1 MKRNSLA
8 VSFILTCLLFFVL
21 GLPFTNSQPAETNTA
36 TPVLRFT
43 AESRFRIVQFTDIH
57 WNDGD
62 EKNLQSL
69 ALMKSILDI
78 EKPNLVVLT
87 GDIISGG
94 PTKEPTT
101 AIKTV
106 LSPMIERKIPWAYVL
121 GNHDGEGVYSKEQII
136 QLAESLP
143 YSLTSRGP
151 TNITGVGNYWL
162 PVYSSTGDKQSA
174 TIYCIDSNA
183 YEKTN
188 HDNYDWIYPNQIQWY
203 RETSLKLTAANGGTP
218 LPALA
223 FFHIPLPEFNDIW
236 NTGKCLGRKNETICS
251 PKINSG
257 FLAAMLEMG
266 DVMGL
271 YVGHDHYNDFEGNW
285 YGIRIG
291 YGRQTGYTKNVVED
305 MPRGARVI
313 ELQENSRTYSTWIR
327 VAGGKKITY

>member
-1 MKRNSLA
+1 MNLRF
-8 VSFILTCLLFFVL
+8 SFCLTIIMVL
-21 GLPFTNSQPAETNTA
+21 GLHGANTQPAISNTA
-36 TPVLRFT
+36 KPLLRFN
-43 AESRFRIVQFTDIH
+43 EDNRFRIVQFTDIH

-69 ALMKSILDI
+69 SLMKSVLDT
-78 EKPNLVVLT
+78 EKPALVVLT

-101 AIKTV
+101 AIQTV
-106 LSPMIERKIPWAYVL
+106 VSPMIERKIPWAYIL

-143 YSLTSRGP
+143 FSLTSRGP
-151 TNITGVGNYWL
+151 TNINGVGNYCL
-162 PVYSSTGDKQSA
+162 PVYSAASGQPA
-174 TIYCIDSNA
+174 AVIYCLDSNS
-183 YEKTN
+183 YEKGN
-188 HDNYDWIYPNQIQWY
+188 HENYDWIYPSQIQWY
-203 RETSLKLTAANGGTP
+203 REISQKLTATNGGKP

-223 FFHIPLPEFNDIW
+223 FFHIPLPEFNDVW
-236 NTGKCLGRKNETICS
+236 NTGKCVGRKNETVCC

-257 FLAAMLEMG
+257 MLAAMLEMG

-291 YGRQTGYTKNVVED
+291 YGRQTGYTKNAIED